1 MSRMNRKVRFV
12 ARHLSLSALAL
23 VVILFPFPA
32 HSAVRT
38 STQTQNAAD
47 QDCEKIKQEIQ
58 TLQESLAKLT
68 VEAQAIQN
76 SLDDINKQISRIQ
89 QGVRFFRGPGL
100 SETARGEALDQL
112 AKAMNGRTR
121 MEQDLQDIENLIQST
136 KDEIADLLSKLAN
149 CAPPSTTEPPK
160 GTSTSQMP
168 PPPAAAPSA
177 PPTPSQPP
185 SPSPAPTQQPASQDC
200 ETIKQ
205 EIQALQDSLAK
216 LTVQA
221 QAIQNSLDDIN
232 KQISTLQQ
240 GVRFFSGPGLSETAR
255 GEALDQ
261 LAKAM
266 NDRTRMEQDLQ
277 DIENLIQSTKDEI
290 ADLLS
295 KLANCGPPS
304 AMQPPK
310 QETPTDQPPT
320 RPPSKP
326 TPSSSQTSMSTTGA
340 GIQFQLRGFGGA
352 TIVSGNAPGTAGFD
366 GAVLFPVGNR
376 ILVGPTAGFQWI
388 NSSIVN
394 SIGSQQ
400 PGSTFIHT
408 SAGFK
413 QGNFGGRIG
422 FPFGGWQLGIHG
434 GATVAGSSITQQSGF
449 CGLGNATSP
458 AGCTVLSTTTTHD
471 TIVGPFVGGYIS
483 HSIFSHVGVFVGYD
497 YHFGLKD
504 TRPNPT
510 NPSGPRVTILD
521 LHYSDAVAGIVF
533 SFGRHSA
540 K

>member
-1 MSRMNRKVRFV
+1 M
-12 ARHLSLSALAL
+12 
-23 VVILFPFPA
+23 
-32 HSAVRT
+32 
-38 STQTQNAAD
+38 
-47 QDCEKIKQEIQ
+47 
-58 TLQESLAKLT
+58 
-68 VEAQAIQN
+68 
-76 SLDDINKQISRIQ
+76 IS
-89 QGVRFFRGPGL
+89 G
-100 SETARGEALDQL
+100 
-112 AKAMNGRTR
+112 
-121 MEQDLQDIENLIQST
+121 
-136 KDEIADLLSKLAN
+136 
-149 CAPPSTTEPPK
+149 
-160 GTSTSQMP
+160 
-168 PPPAAAPSA
+168 AAPTFTVLNRDPNDLEHATDPETGRNFHWDADSGQWIDSA
-177 PPTPSQPP
+177 TGKGYQSAGYLSNTPSC
-185 SPSPAPTQQPASQDC
+185 T
-200 ETIKQ
+200 
-205 EIQALQDSLAK
+205 
-216 LTVQA
+216 
-221 QAIQNSLDDIN
+221 
-232 KQISTLQQ
+232 
-240 GVRFFSGPGLSETAR
+240 
-255 GEALDQ
+255 
-261 LAKAM
+261 
-266 NDRTRMEQDLQ
+266 
-277 DIENLIQSTKDEI
+277 
-290 ADLLS
+290 
-295 KLANCGPPS
+295 PPS
-304 AMQPPK
+304 ATQPPK
-310 QETPTDQPPT
+310 QETPMEPPPT
-320 RPPSKP
+320 PPANPIPYK
-326 TPSSSQTSMSTTGA
+326 SQTSMSTTGA

-366 GAVLFPVGNR
+366 GAVLFPLGNH
-376 ILVGPTAGFQWI
+376 ISVGPTAGFQWI

-434 GATVAGSSITQQSGF
+434 GATVAGSSIRQQSGF

-521 LHYSDAVAGIVF
+521 LHYSDAVVGIVF